1 LLAALAEIR
10 DPRRPQGQ
18 RYRMSYRLLF
28 SVLAVLAGATSYQR
42 IITFIAVQ
50 RDRLNAAFGAC
61 FRRAPAV
68 NTLRNLFLA
77 LGRDDLEIAFRH
89 HARALNGTIGTNG
102 MRTVALDGKTL
113 WTSPLGIL
121 RGEVQLLGSGHL
133 VYG

>member
-1 LLAALAEIR
+1 
-10 DPRRPQGQ
+10 
-18 RYRMSYRLLF
+18 MSHLLLF

-89 HARALNGTIGTNG
+89 HARALNGTIRANG
-102 MRTVALDGKTL
+102 MRIVAPMARHCAAASIT
-113 WTSPLGIL
+113 
-121 RGEVQLLGSGHL
+121 
-133 VYG
+133 